1 MKMLTCRILEDGQND
16 PRRRKTTDQVREW
29 VTSSTTIFLYH
40 YSEER
45 FICEKKKWRCYGLC
59 SLFYLNSLEKETQMY
74 LVICS
79 FIFCASPELS
89 NFFKKWIFT
98 KLFFYLIVHN
108 YEENILGESSRD
120 DSKTATGGWWAAVTF
135 RKNLHPTPKELS
147 CG

>member
-1 MKMLTCRILEDGQND
+1 MAKTILGGGRQLTRAENGW
-16 PRRRKTTDQVREW
+16 QVPLQFSLPLLWGGEVYLW
-29 VTSSTTIFLYH
+29 
-40 YSEER
+40 E
-45 FICEKKKWRCYGLC
+45 KKWRCYGLC

-147 CG
+147 CGWERSFQKHW